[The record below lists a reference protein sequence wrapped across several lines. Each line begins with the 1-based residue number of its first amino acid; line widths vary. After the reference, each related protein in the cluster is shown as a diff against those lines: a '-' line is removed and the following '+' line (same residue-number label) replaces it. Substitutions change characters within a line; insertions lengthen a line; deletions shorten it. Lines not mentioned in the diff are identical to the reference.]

1 MAQDQA
7 RTGQLRQ
14 DPHSGLLLRV
24 ERLPAAVERG
34 KASGKATD
42 DDDGSD

>member
-1 MAQDQA
+1 MAQDQV
-7 RTGQLRQ
+7 RTGQVH

-24 ERLPAAVERG
+24 ERLPAAAERG